1 MTLDKLKKGQVAL
14 IEKIDADKVPKDRL
28 LSFGIMQDESIELK
42 THSLAKN
49 TFEVQVG
56 GTLVAL
62 REEEAKK
69 IKVKIINIF

>member
-1 MTLDKLKKGQVAL
+1 MTVDKLKKGQNA
-14 IEKIDADKVPKDRL
+14 IIKNINADKSLKDRL
-28 LSFGIMQDESIELK
+28 ISFGIMQDENIELK

-62 REEEAKK
+62 REDEAKK
-69 IKVKIINIF
+69 IEVKIINNF

>member
-1 MTLDKLKKGQVAL
+1 MTLDMLKKGQIAT
-14 IEKIDADKVPKDRL
+14 IKKINADMVLKDRL

-56 GTLVAL
+56 STLVAL

-69 IKVKIINIF
+69 IEVKITNNF